1 MQNESQS
8 GHSENNDDNSAS
20 RTIIVKRM
28 KLTLNDKE
36 CQVLNFIDITSY
48 QRLKDQEEKSKQ
60 LSSLNSQVSNQIIG
74 PLHVNVEVTKRM
86 LTVFEMSRAPPKLR
100 EMA

>member
-1 MQNESQS
+1 MHSNLEANSLDSYVMQNESQS
-8 GHSENNDDNSAS
+8 CHPDNDDGNTTS

-36 CQVLNFIDITSY
+36 CQVLNFIDISSY

-60 LSSLNSQVSNQIIG
+60 LSSLNSQVSN
-74 PLHVNVEVTKRM
+74 
-86 LTVFEMSRAPPKLR
+86 
-100 EMA
+100 